1 MNGRIGIMF
10 FRSFLASQKDWW
22 LSSSA
27 FCAECNK
34 ANQSKELWEKYI
46 KSNAIV
52 MANNIFYRICMILA
66 LLVPTTLTAGLT
78 PIDEVLGSWPPNE
91 DDSHKSEIR
100 DLDEL
105 GGQPP
110 ITVAIIKEANVWADK
125 NLPGTPHYYLSKVPK
140 RGLVQD
146 LVMKRRQDNVME
158 WLRGLRTT
166 IAEAYGQCI
175 ALKIDTTD
183 FIQISKDYCEII
195 SSKNWKDIGN
205 RDPKRSLNAAKWL
218 RNKVGFIWSGN
229 VNRIYT
235 NILLAK
241 KSRWMDFSAK
251 HPEIAQVALANQHAK
266 KAKMQAY
273 IADAEAVRMREIE
286 ESDSWWAEELVRRA
300 NRSGANGLERQN
312 EQEYL
317 DELSTRTWWKV
328 QKDVNKG
335 RRKPLSQEE
344 NNALA
349 TPGTAY

>member
-1 MNGRIGIMF
+1 MA
-10 FRSFLASQKDWW
+10 FR
-22 LSSSA
+22 
-27 FCAECNK
+27 AECNK
-34 ANQSKELWEKYI
+34 ANQLKELWGKYV

-52 MANNIFYRICMILA
+52 QAINMFYRICMILT
-66 LLVPTTLTAGLT
+66 LSVPTALAAGLT

-91 DDSHKSEIR
+91 DDFHKSEIR

-110 ITVAIIKEANVWADK
+110 ITVAIIKDVNVWADK

-146 LVMKRRQDNVME
+146 VVMKRRQDNVME
-158 WLRGLRTT
+158 WLRGLRAT
-166 IAEAYGQCI
+166 ITEAYGQCI

-195 SSKNWKDIGN
+195 SSKSWKDIGN

-218 RNKVGFIWSGN
+218 RNRIGFIWSGN
-229 VNRIYT
+229 VNRVYA
-235 NILLAK
+235 NILRAK
-241 KSRWMDFSAK
+241 KSRWMDFAAK
-251 HPEIAQVALANQHAK
+251 HPEIAQVALANQRAK
-266 KAKMQAY
+266 KADMRAY
-273 IADAEAVRMREIE
+273 VADAEAVRRREIE
-286 ESDSWWAEELVRRA
+286 ESDRWWAEELVRRA
-300 NRSGANGLERQN
+300 NRSGANGVERQN

-317 DELSTRTWWKV
+317 DGLSTRTWWKV

-335 RRKPLSQEE
+335 LRRPLSLEE